1 MHLLLEVVPF
11 LMSCLITWM
20 TWHMVDVH
28 TWLVLTPS
36 SMDLAHCTLFH
47 DGLIPCFMEL
57 ALGTLM
63 EVVTSWTLS
72 LVCCTLVDVLLL
84 SAPPCKATILHGF
97 DALFHGSP
105 S

>member
-1 MHLLLEVVPF
+1 
-11 LMSCLITWM
+11 M
-20 TWHMVDVH
+20 TWHMVDGH

-63 EVVTSWTLS
+63 EGCYILDLELEWFVAH
-72 LVCCTLVDVLLL
+72 LLML
-84 SAPPCKATILHGF
+84 YC
-97 DALFHGSP
+97 
-105 S
+105 